1 MPKLSAG
8 ELTALI
14 ALLIVGGMAHSL
26 IWETVPTQNHD
37 YMLILLGILSS
48 GVGGGAVGY
57 SMGKHAAKH
66 PDDATASSVDSESP
80 PP

>member
-66 PDDATASSVDSESP
+66 PDDAPPTADGEAP